1 VKKFVVLVAAGLAIG
16 FVPFNLYAQQASA
29 QTPAARFSTDAP
41 AERIPNLD
49 TLKKEL
55 KEYHACTC
63 TCGCYAKDLDSQAD
77 RAIAFLRGRARSNKD
92 GKRKLALVL
101 DIDET
106 TLSNWDEMQ
115 KADFA
120 YDSKAFNA
128 WVGTAQAPAIP
139 GTLRLYK
146 EAQSLGVSVFFLTGR
161 PEEQRAA
168 TERNLRS
175 DGFTNWQQL
184 MLRAPEQKALSA
196 EGYKSAERAT
206 VAAQGFTIVESVGD
220 QWSDL
225 KGKPEAE
232 YSVKYPNPF
241 YFIP

>member
-1 VKKFVVLVAAGLAIG
+1 MKKFLVLVAAVFVLG
-16 FVPFNLYAQQASA
+16 FGPVKLDAQQAVG
-29 QTPAARFSTDAP
+29 QTPAGLFSTDAP
-41 AERIPNLD
+41 AERILNLD
-49 TLKKEL
+49 TLKKQL

-63 TCGCYAKDLDSQAD
+63 TCGCYAKDLDRQAD
-77 RAIAFLRGRARSNKD
+77 VAIAFLRGRTKSNK
-92 GKRKLALVL
+92 GEKKLALVL

-128 WVGTAQAPAIP
+128 WVETAAAPAIP
-139 GTLRLYK
+139 GTLKLYK
-146 EAQSLGVSVFFLTGR
+146 EAQRLGVSVFFLTGR
-161 PEEQRAA
+161 PEEQRSV
-168 TERNLRS
+168 TEQNLRS
-175 DGFTNWQQL
+175 QGFTNWRQL
-184 MLRAPEQKALSA
+184 LLRTPEQKALSA
-196 EGYKSAERAT
+196 EEYKSAERAT
-206 VAAQGFTIVESVGD
+206 IVAQGYAIVESVGD